1 MSPDKPR
8 VKIGFMLVELLA
20 VLTIIGSA
28 AGISVMAFSDSIAR
42 ERRMVRN
49 EAQDFSLWI
58 KHRMALAARESVEFR
73 VMLTQGKDRNYEMT
87 LIWFGGMKSLQ
98 HEVFTFG
105 DAALAYEG
113 VGELIFSGRWFTMT
127 PAATFIVKSKKSPEV
142 RFFVTISGV
151 GYVDIKERL

>member
-1 MSPDKPR
+1 MTPDKPR

-73 VMLTQGKDRNYEMT
+73 VM
-87 LIWFGGMKSLQ
+87 FPS
-98 HEVFTFG
+98 
-105 DAALAYEG
+105 
-113 VGELIFSGRWFTMT
+113 
-127 PAATFIVKSKKSPEV
+127 
-142 RFFVTISGV
+142 
-151 GYVDIKERL
+151 